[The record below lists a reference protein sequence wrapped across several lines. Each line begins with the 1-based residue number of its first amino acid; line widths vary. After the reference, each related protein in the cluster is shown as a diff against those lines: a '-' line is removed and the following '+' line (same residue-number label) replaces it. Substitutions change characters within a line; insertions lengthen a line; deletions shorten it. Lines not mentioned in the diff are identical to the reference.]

1 MIDYY
6 MFHHL
11 ERTLKMKWNSGFD
24 RPALRRRMVT
34 KGQKYSMYRMT
45 TEFEIEKTEEELEK
59 ENPTNSTES
68 Y

>member
-1 MIDYY
+1 
-6 MFHHL
+6 
-11 ERTLKMKWNSGFD
+11 MKWNSGFD

-59 ENPTNSTES
+59 ENPTDDTKS